1 MSNSASTTFQ
11 RIFRQPIKTYNM
23 SKLKFSDGE
32 EFDLSGPLRVELR
45 SDGYY
50 VLGENMM
57 VAVDTLEKGIKM
69 IADKKSGKKYYN
81 INRK

>member
-1 MSNSASTTFQ
+1 
-11 RIFRQPIKTYNM
+11 M

-50 VLGENMM
+50 VLGQGMM
-57 VAVDTLEKGIKM
+57 MAVDTLEQGENFIKN
-69 IADKKSGKKYYN
+69 KL
-81 INRK
+81 